1 MLILRML
8 ARLCTRSVNTRFLS
22 SSSQLTS
29 KIQYNVAKPQN
40 DIKSAQAQVDD
51 WLSTNKKLGKPP
63 PKIIV

>member
-1 MLILRML
+1 ML

-40 DIKSAQAQVDD
+40 DIKSAQTQVDD
-51 WLSTNKKLGKPP
+51 WLSTNKKLGNSLKS
-63 PKIIV
+63 KI